1 MINDNDTILLSQHD
15 AQLDYYG
22 TKLATCSSDRSIRL
36 FDVTNNQQ
44 TLITTLKGLVLICKN
59 MFLISCKFEFMFH

>member
-1 MINDNDTILLSQHD
+1 MMTYFDIFVPQHD

-36 FDVTNNQQ
+36 FDVTNGQQ
-44 TLITTLKGLVLICKN
+44 TLITQLKG
-59 MFLISCKFEFMFH
+59 